1 MFAPH
6 LLIFEKTPRW
16 GPELKRHFLGS
27 GLDFRSARS
36 IAEIGR
42 LLTVGRECLLV
53 MDLQAG
59 TGECLRFV
67 AQARQTRLCVR
78 TLLIGSA
85 QTRELEWVARELGAD
100 HFVEEEIGG
109 SGLAHLC
116 RLYLEQ
122 CRTAASSS
130 DGRSVSAV

>member
-6 LLIFEKTPRW
+6 LLIYEKTPRW

-27 GLDFRSARS
+27 GVISRAARS
-36 IAEIGR
+36 ISEIGR
-42 LLTVGRECLLV
+42 LLTAGRECLLV

-59 TGECLRFV
+59 AGDCLRFV
-67 AQARQTRLCVR
+67 AQAQQTRLCVR

-100 HFVEEEIGG
+100 HFVEEKIGG

-116 RLYLEQ
+116 QLYLEQ

-130 DGRSVSAV
+130 NGRSVSAI